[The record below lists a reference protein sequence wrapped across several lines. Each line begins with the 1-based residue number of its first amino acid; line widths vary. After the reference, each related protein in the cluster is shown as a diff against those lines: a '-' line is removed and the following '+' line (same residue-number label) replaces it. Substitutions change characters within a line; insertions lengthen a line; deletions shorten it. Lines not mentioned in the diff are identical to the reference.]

1 MEVPSKEKT
10 KRKQKKQGSLEEALA
25 DLDDIPS
32 LGISRKSQKI
42 KVYQQN
48 KDCLTGKYEVKST
61 KTYPRKKKVVKA
73 LKSNSG
79 PAVASSSSTYDL
91 PDYSVEHDS
100 IDDDIMESER
110 EYSPKFLTML
120 DEIEKDIPFK
130 MEKTAWE
137 RRKINLEGNW
147 ANARKDLFHALLLR
161 NSIPEKHAVCCK
173 CNLNEAVIKCQECRK
188 FLCSECD
195 GILHNQCPFHNRNV
209 WINGFYEG
217 IKNNETVF
225 DSNIITIERCLP
237 VIWPTKCPVCKSN
250 GTIARNCVQQVIT
263 VITLN
268 ARKDTLIR
276 HTAFWNG
283 RKIENLPISLG
294 KQYLKTK
301 QRLTLIKKEKDALI
315 NSVDDSNIRIGD
327 DMIANWEADFR
338 EKAKASLN
346 RNSSTT
352 IVNQLAEYFKL
363 HEELFSVPIV
373 DKFMDNTD
381 KASRQEELY
390 CLLNS
395 TKENY
400 GRKKKRMALLER
412 KLFCDGCY
420 TKEEALRDG
429 KEQLTEQTIDVLRTR
444 LVHIYINLKQQKLE
458 VSKLADSSKKR
469 IKIRKQI
476 LKNTSVLESTV
487 DKYNLVSSISSKRY
501 SKLEKADMALGKF
514 AWQTDAAECYVVPVW
529 LRKQIVEK
537 NVILKRCREELSLLV
552 EEMGS
557 FTSFSQE
564 RINKHQ
570 QEILEIEQGLT
581 GGENS
586 NIIEILS
593 TSDAQIKDYFHRNSA
608 EQLQQSL
615 NAMICLKRHGIYIC
629 KQRLG
634 MAAFHFKKALGFN
647 PVQLTIAEEENS
659 EEMEFSDEN
668 DDDEEYDEEFDANI
682 IDSVIDNS
690 TQ

>member
-1 MEVPSKEKT
+1 MSDFTTGFFLSNSFSKSMFNISFNIDESSSMSIDSPFESTFGNSTFGFTVKCGDEETTNKHQADFEKRT
-10 KRKQKKQGSLEEALA
+10 TTTSLTSA
-25 DLDDIPS
+25 DFARQT
-32 LGISRKSQKI
+32 LGIRASW
-42 KVYQQN
+42 
-48 KDCLTGKYEVKST
+48 
-61 KTYPRKKKVVKA
+61 KT
-73 LKSNSG
+73 
-79 PAVASSSSTYDL
+79 
-91 PDYSVEHDS
+91 
-100 IDDDIMESER
+100 
-110 EYSPKFLTML
+110 F
-120 DEIEKDIPFK
+120 
-130 MEKTAWE
+130 
-137 RRKINLEGNW
+137 
-147 ANARKDLFHALLLR
+147 
-161 NSIPEKHAVCCK
+161 
-173 CNLNEAVIKCQECRK
+173 
-188 FLCSECD
+188 
-195 GILHNQCPFHNRNV
+195 
-209 WINGFYEG
+209 
-217 IKNNETVF
+217 
-225 DSNIITIERCLP
+225 
-237 VIWPTKCPVCKSN
+237 
-250 GTIARNCVQQVIT
+250 
-263 VITLN
+263 
-268 ARKDTLIR
+268 
-276 HTAFWNG
+276 AFW
-283 RKIENLPISLG
+283 
-294 KQYLKTK
+294 QTK

-381 KASRQEELY
+381 KASSILTGQEELY

-412 KLFCDGCY
+412 KLFCDSGY

-469 IKIRKQI
+469 IKIHKQI
-476 LKNTSVLESTV
+476 SKNTSVLESTV

-501 SKLEKADMALGKF
+501 SKLEKADVALGKF

-529 LRKQIVEK
+529 LRKQIVDK

-557 FTSFSQE
+557 FTSFFQE

-581 GGENS
+581 ALNSGGENS

-659 EEMEFSDEN
+659 EEPEFSDEN

-682 IDSVIDNS
+682 INSVTIFAGWCPLTEEEDKEVTKDVEVEVKKPKPQDPRKQPRGGARKIAGETVKANNESAFEIIEQSLRSLHDVPVNPKVELPKVDSKGESTKSRKEVAKDVSVKRQLPMDLEELMGCDETRNATASILDIDDDSSILNDILNIDFENEFDKKKPVS
-690 TQ
+690 KIAHKGQPSAPKPQTTAVGKGRGKMDSFGQLIKKYALSDSSSDEE